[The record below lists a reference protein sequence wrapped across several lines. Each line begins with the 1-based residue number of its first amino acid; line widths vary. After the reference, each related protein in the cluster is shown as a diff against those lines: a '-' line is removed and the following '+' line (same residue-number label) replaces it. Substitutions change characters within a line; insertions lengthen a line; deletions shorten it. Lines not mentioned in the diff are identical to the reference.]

1 MTTWEDF
8 RVSLD
13 ELDEVTGEKV
23 VRVSL
28 LLPRQPVPSPQKNG
42 WVEVKACTFLL
53 SILEL
58 KVFLFTV

>member
-28 LLPRQPVPSPQKNG
+28 LLPRQPVPSPQKMDG
-42 WVEVKACTFLL
+42 WR
-53 SILEL
+53 L
-58 KVFLFTV
+58 KPAPSY

>member
-28 LLPRQPVPSPQKNG
+28 LLPRQPVLSPQKMDG
-42 WVEVKACTFLL
+42 WR
-53 SILEL
+53 L
-58 KVFLFTV
+58 KPAPSY